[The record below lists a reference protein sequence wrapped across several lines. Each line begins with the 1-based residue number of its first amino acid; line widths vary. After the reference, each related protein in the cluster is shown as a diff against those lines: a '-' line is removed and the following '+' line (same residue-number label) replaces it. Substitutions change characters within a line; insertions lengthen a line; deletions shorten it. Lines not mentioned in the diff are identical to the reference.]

1 MPIFRKKLPDDP
13 TIGDVE
19 DQTRSRSWWISGIF
33 LFIIVAMFVFIG
45 ISFMVGGQ

>member
-1 MPIFRKKLPDDP
+1 MPRFSKKLPDDP

-33 LFIIVAMFVFIG
+33 LFIIVAMFVFVG
-45 ISFMVGGQ
+45 ISFMVQGQ